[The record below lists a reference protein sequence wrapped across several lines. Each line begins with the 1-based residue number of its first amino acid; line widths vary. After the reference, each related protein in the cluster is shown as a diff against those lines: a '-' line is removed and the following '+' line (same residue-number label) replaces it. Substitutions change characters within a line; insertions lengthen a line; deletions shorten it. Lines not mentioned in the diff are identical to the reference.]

1 MKKKLISLC
10 LAFVML
16 FSLSITAQASV
27 ESLGEISTEEPV
39 LSAERDIAD
48 RLEDM
53 ISHFYYDVPGQ
64 YTVGNA
70 IAIYNADTDNIYYI
84 IPIFRGQ
91 ECVGL
96 AEMSNDGNITL
107 TDGTALYDNIVALD
121 YPNSLLYMT
130 GGVVYAE
137 ETDKAVEIYDSGFRV
152 SSNEEFVGA
161 TFKEKTEK
169 VATKAEGMAMPLVA
183 SAVVSQVEV
192 VNVSARNELLRGA
205 VPTIEVNDCP
215 IINFV
220 TQGNYNLCWA
230 ACVATIANYK
240 KGLSLTAAAVATA
253 RGHNYASSSYTGG
266 SATDVTEALATY
278 GLSYS
283 FTLTRIAWP
292 QIKQNIQNRTPF
304 IMYLYAPNPKYEYN
318 DPDSEEPEFVAH
330 EVVGY
335 GYSCSYGDSEAN
347 ETSRYIRVWE
357 PHGGHYYLQDIAS
370 SYTFSFLS
378 GTRWTWIGTII
389 D

>member
-1 MKKKLISLC
+1 MKKRLISLM
-10 LAFVML
+10 LALAML
-16 FSLSITAQASV
+16 LSLGFTVQASA
-27 ESLGEISTEEPV
+27 ESLEEAGTEELTLSTEGAV
-39 LSAERDIAD
+39 AD

-70 IAIYNADTDNIYYI
+70 IEIYNADTDTIYYI

-96 AEMSNDGNITL
+96 AEMNNDGNITL
-107 TDGTALYDNIVALD
+107 TDGTALYDNIGALD

-137 ETDKAVEIYDSGFRV
+137 ETDKAVEIYDSGFRT
-152 SSNEEFVGA
+152 SPNEEFVGA
-161 TFKEKTEK
+161 TFKEKIEK
-169 VATKAEGMAMPLVA
+169 VVANAERFATPLVA
-183 SAVVSQVEV
+183 SAVVSKVEV

-215 IINFV
+215 ITNFV
-220 TQGNYNLCWA
+220 TQGSYNLCWA

-253 RGHNYASSSYTGG
+253 RGHNYTSSSYTGG
-266 SATDVTEALATY
+266 SATDVTEALAAY

-283 FTLTRIAWP
+283 FTLTRIAWT

-304 IMYLYAPNPKYEYN
+304 VMYLYAPNPKYEYN
-318 DPDSEEPEFVAH
+318 NPDSEEPEFVAH

-347 ETSRYIRVWE
+347 ETSRYVRVWE